1 MPTLKAIWLEGM
13 GVSRELSLA
22 EIFQL
27 GYYWET
33 KILLTA
39 VKLDVFSA
47 LASKPK
53 TVHEVAG
60 RIGAHEPTLSLLLN
74 ALVAM
79 RLLNKE
85 GEAYENS
92 TVAATHLVRNS
103 VQYIG
108 HLLLLHD
115 AEWESWGKL
124 AETIKTGQR
133 SVDRHVFETDPE
145 LGENV
150 LAVLHRIGQQS
161 GPDLAKRLQLTG
173 PVRMLDLGGGAGTN
187 AIAFC
192 RVYSELTATV
202 FDLPAT
208 LRLTER
214 TVKEA
219 GLESRIALRSG
230 DFNRDSLGEPYDFVL
245 MSDILH
251 YQNFATN
258 AALVQKV
265 YSHLAPGGR
274 LVIKDRFLDETG
286 TGPAWTTAFAVHILV
301 NTQQG
306 SCYKTADAIYWMT
319 QAGFH
324 SVSELERTAVVQGM
338 RAAR

>member
-1 MPTLKAIWLEGM
+1 M
-13 GVSRELSLA
+13 SRELSLA

-39 VKLDVFSA
+39 VRLDIFSA
-47 LASKPK
+47 LDGKRRTAA
-53 TVHEVAG
+53 EVAG
-60 RIGAHEPTLSLLLN
+60 RIGAHEGTLSLLLN

-79 RLLNKE
+79 RLVNKE
-85 GEAYENS
+85 GETYGNA
-92 TVAATHLVRNS
+92 TAAATHLVRHS
-103 VQYIG
+103 PQYIG

-115 AEWESWGKL
+115 AEWENWGRL
-124 AETIKTGQR
+124 EHTIRTGRR

-145 LGENV
+145 LGGNV

-161 GPDLAKRLQLTG
+161 GPDLAKRLQLNG
-173 PVRMLDLGGGAGTN
+173 PIRLLDLGGGAGTN

-192 RVYSELTATV
+192 QVYPELTATIV
-202 FDLPAT
+202 DLPAT

-219 GLESRIALRSG
+219 GLESRIALRPG
-230 DFNRDSLGEPYDFVL
+230 DFNKDGLDGPYDLVL

-251 YQNFATN
+251 YQDFETN
-258 AALVQKV
+258 AALVRKV
-265 YSHLAPGGR
+265 YQHLAPGGR

-286 TGPAWTTAFAVHILV
+286 TGPAWTTAFAVHILI

-306 SCYKTADAIYWMT
+306 GCYKTADAMQWMT
-319 QAGFH
+319 QAGFD
-324 SVSELERTAVVQGM
+324 SVSELERTAVVQGT
-338 RAAR
+338 RSTR

>member
-1 MPTLKAIWLEGM
+1 M

-39 VKLDVFSA
+39 VRLDVFSA
-47 LASKPK
+47 LDGKPK
-53 TVHEVAG
+53 TARDITA
-60 RIGAHEPTLSLLLN
+60 RIAAHESILTLLLN

-79 RLLNKE
+79 RLLSKD
-85 GEAYENS
+85 GETYANS
-92 TVAATHLVRNS
+92 ATAEKYLVRHS
-103 VQYIG
+103 AQYIG

-115 AEWESWGKL
+115 AEWNNWGKL
-124 AETIKTGQR
+124 EDTIRSGRR

-145 LGENV
+145 LGANV

-161 GPDLAKRLQLTG
+161 GPDFAKRLQLSG
-173 PVRMLDLGGGAGTN
+173 PIRLLDLGGGAGTN

-192 RVYSELTATV
+192 QVYPELTATV

-208 LRLTER
+208 LRLTEK

-219 GLESRIALRSG
+219 GLESRIALLAG
-230 DFNRDSLGEPYDFVL
+230 DFNKDGLGGLYDVVL

-251 YQNFATN
+251 YQTFDTN
-258 AALVQKV
+258 QALVKKV
-265 YSHLAPGGR
+265 YDDHLTPGGR
-274 LVIKDRFLDETG
+274 LIIKDRFLDDAG

-306 SCYKTADAIYWMT
+306 SCYKTTDAMQWMT
-319 QAGFH
+319 KAGFA
-324 SVSELERTAVVQGM
+324 SIEELEKTAVVQGVKSL
-338 RAAR
+338 